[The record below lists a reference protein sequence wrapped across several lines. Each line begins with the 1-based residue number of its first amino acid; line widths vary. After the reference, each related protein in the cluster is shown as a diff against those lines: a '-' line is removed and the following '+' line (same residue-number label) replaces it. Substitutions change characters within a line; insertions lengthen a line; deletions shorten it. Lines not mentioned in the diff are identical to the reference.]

1 MKITYLT
8 GSPQSACLSLPPKKK
23 KKGKSFFSF
32 LSMGKNWSFTLQC
45 ADFVFYYG
53 GKAGG
58 VSAFHVINNDAI
70 WNVCYSSLQTVH
82 GAFIY
87 PLL

>member
-1 MKITYLT
+1 
-8 GSPQSACLSLPPKKK
+8 
-23 KKGKSFFSF
+23 
-32 LSMGKNWSFTLQC
+32 MGKNWSFTLQC